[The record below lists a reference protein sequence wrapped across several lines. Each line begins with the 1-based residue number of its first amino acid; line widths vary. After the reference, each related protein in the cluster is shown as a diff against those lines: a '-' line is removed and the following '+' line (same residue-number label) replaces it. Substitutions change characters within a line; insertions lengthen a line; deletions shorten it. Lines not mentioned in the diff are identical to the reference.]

1 MVFSHSC
8 VQGGTIEMT
17 TKIITGNID
26 FKTLAQ
32 YTIKPD
38 VDEPGEAAFWND
50 PYIAQ
55 QMLKAHLDPNTDA
68 ASRKPE
74 TIDRSVEWIVYQM
87 RLQSG
92 SRFLDLGCGPGLYTI
107 RLARRGFAVTGV
119 DFSPNSLD
127 FARLQARQENL
138 SINYILQVYLTIAYD
153 AEFDAVSLIYFDL
166 GVFSKANRGRLLPRI
181 ARALKPGGHFAF
193 DVVTELHHSKPH
205 RLTGCEVFP
214 SGGFWRPGPHMVLSQ
229 VFHYP
234 EDMAYVDRYLVI
246 DESGNLAV
254 YNVWE
259 HYFTKEMVRSELSQA
274 GFSQVTLWS
283 DLTGTLYDEYAGSIG
298 VIAKK

>member
-1 MVFSHSC
+1 
-8 VQGGTIEMT
+8 MT

-138 SINYILQVYLTIAYD
+138 SINYILQDYL
-153 AEFDAVSLIYFDL
+153 
-166 GVFSKANRGRLLPRI
+166 P
-181 ARALKPGGHFAF
+181 
-193 DVVTELHHSKPH
+193 
-205 RLTGCEVFP
+205 
-214 SGGFWRPGPHMVLSQ
+214 Q
-229 VFHYP
+229 VFANAPLNKQIADDSYP
-234 EDMAYVDRYLVI
+234 E
-246 DESGNLAV
+246 
-254 YNVWE
+254 
-259 HYFTKEMVRSELSQA
+259 
-274 GFSQVTLWS
+274 
-283 DLTGTLYDEYAGSIG
+283 
-298 VIAKK
+298 

>member
-1 MVFSHSC
+1 MA
-8 VQGGTIEMT
+8 
-17 TKIITGNID
+17 TKILTGNMD
-26 FKTLAQ
+26 FKTLAH
-32 YTIKPD
+32 YTLKPEL
-38 VDEPGEAAFWND
+38 DEPGEAAFWND
-50 PYIAQ
+50 PYISQ
-55 QMLKAHLDPNTDA
+55 QMLKAHLDPSTDA

-74 TIDRSVEWIVYQM
+74 TIDRCVEWIIRHM
-87 RLQSG
+87 NLQNG

-107 RLARRGFAVTGV
+107 RLARRGFKVTGM

-127 FARLQARQENL
+127 FARLQACQENL
-138 SINYILQVYLTIAYD
+138 SIDYILQDYLTIDYD
-153 AEFDAVSLIYFDL
+153 AEFDAASLIYFDL
-166 GVFSKANRGRLLPRI
+166 GVFSKANRERLLPRI

-193 DVVTELHHSKPH
+193 DVVTGLHHSKPQK
-205 RLTGCEVFP
+205 LTSCEVFP

-229 VFHYP
+229 AFHYP

-259 HYFTKEMVRSELSQA
+259 HYFTTEMIRAEICQA

-283 DLTGTLYDEYAGSIG
+283 DLTGTLYDEHAGSIG
-298 VIAKK
+298 VMAKK